1 VSCAEASFSTPPCCH
16 VCKLLQ
22 AAKLAEKEA
31 KKAKAAAKAAAA
43 AAAANNAGAGN
54 EKKAKAKAEA
64 EAKKVRG
71 CSSNDCQF
79 APDVGASTHSYKWQ
93 ATGKNSQLLSV

>member
-1 VSCAEASFSTPPCCH
+1 MHSLCH
-16 VCKLLQ
+16 THTTRGCLLSLFVWCVQ

-43 AAAANNAGAGN
+43 AAAANTGGAAS

-64 EAKKVRG
+64 EAKKVGKGG
-71 CSSNDCQF
+71 CSQ
-79 APDVGASTHSYKWQ
+79 P
-93 ATGKNSQLLSV
+93 